1 MAKVAQNLP
10 VRNTT
15 SCTSHRSV
23 VAAHTSI
30 VTPVRARARLEAH
43 LDTGISIQISTHIY
57 RYLQRLSRHLRPSQL
72 MPGMEARSAGSSMP
86 AVIMKER

>member
-30 VTPVRARARLEAH
+30 VTPVSARARLEAH
-43 LDTGISIQISTHIY
+43 LTCVCLSTLI
-57 RYLQRLSRHLRPSQL
+57 
-72 MPGMEARSAGSSMP
+72 
-86 AVIMKER
+86 

>member
-43 LDTGISIQISTHIY
+43 LTCVLCVLIYTYLNITTHISTHI
-57 RYLQRLSRHLRPSQL
+57 
-72 MPGMEARSAGSSMP
+72 
-86 AVIMKER
+86 

>member
-43 LDTGISIQISTHIY
+43 LDTGTCVDIYTYLHISTQIY
-57 RYLQRLSRHLRPSQL
+57 THLHYTYLQRL
-72 MPGMEARSAGSSMP
+72 
-86 AVIMKER
+86 

>member
-15 SCTSHRSV
+15 SCTSHMSV

-30 VTPVRARARLEAH
+30 VTPVSARARLEAH
-43 LDTGISIQISTHIY
+43 LDTGTRVWISTLIY
-57 RYLQRLSRHLRPSQL
+57 TYLQRL
-72 MPGMEARSAGSSMP
+72 
-86 AVIMKER
+86 

>member
-15 SCTSHRSV
+15 SCTSHMSV

-30 VTPVRARARLEAH
+30 VTPVSARARLEAH
-43 LDTGISIQISTHIY
+43 LDMGTIISVWIFTLIYTYLRVSTHIY
-57 RYLQRLSRHLRPSQL
+57 RGSR
-72 MPGMEARSAGSSMP
+72 GTCGP
-86 AVIMKER
+86 AS